1 MPTPDVTYFNLTFGS
16 DFATSRAASM
26 KSCVT
31 GLIILPFKM
40 MIPTGLGKTGSL
52 TGKTLIE
59 RCFAP
64 NRNVV
69 AGHIVN
75 KSPLASIVVFNWV
88 ELETRFARGIGR
100 PHAANVSV

>member
-1 MPTPDVTYFNLTFGS
+1 
-16 DFATSRAASM
+16 M

-40 MIPTGLGKTGSL
+40 MIPTGLGKTGSF
-52 TGKTLIE
+52 TGKT
-59 RCFAP
+59 RCCAP
-64 NRNVV
+64 NRKVV

-100 PHAANVSV
+100 PHAANVSALVVRRPI

>member
-1 MPTPDVTYFNLTFGS
+1 MLQRSYFNLTFGS

-31 GLIILPFKM
+31 GLIIS
-40 MIPTGLGKTGSL
+40 TGLGKTGSL

-75 KSPLASIVVFNWV
+75 KPPLASIMVFNWV